1 MSDEPIYY
9 DQYDRLIDDDPY
21 PIFKRLREEAPLWY
35 NEKYDFWVLSRFE
48 DVRQASLD
56 TDTFSSNYGTVLELM
71 DDDPTNH
78 TSIINED
85 PPYHNQLRAVVA
97 PFFTPAKISSFE
109 DEVREIVVGY
119 LAPLEGKG
127 EFDFVQD
134 FARWVPMDVVSALLG
149 IPQEDRKTINT
160 WGDQINHRDEG
171 QVELGPVQVEAFS
184 RSNAYFEN
192 MLMQRRAHP
201 RDDLASLIATGS
213 CVDEQGERPL
223 TTDEAVAMIQII
235 GIAGNETAARL
246 LASAAWLLG
255 KYPEQRQKLR
265 DDPKLIPKA
274 VEELLRID
282 PPSPI
287 QFRRVLAD
295 VEMHGAV
302 IPKGSNIGLLTAS
315 ANRDDR
321 QYEDPDRFDIE
332 RTPRRHVGF
341 GYGIHSCLGAWVARL
356 EVRVALEEVLARF
369 PDWQVD
375 EANMQRVRTSTVRG
389 FSHVPVRMMGLMEH

>member
-1 MSDEPIYY
+1 MSNEPIYY

-21 PIFKRLREEAPLWY
+21 PIFKRLRDEAPLWH
-35 NEKYDFWVLSRFE
+35 NEKYDFWVLSRFQ
-48 DVRQASLD
+48 DVMKASRD

-71 DDDPTNH
+71 DDDPANH
-78 TSIINED
+78 ASIINED
-85 PPYHNQLRAVVA
+85 PPYHDQLRAVVA
-97 PFFTPAKISSFE
+97 PFFTPANIASLE
-109 DEVREIVVGY
+109 DEIRDIVVGY
-119 LAPLEGKG
+119 LEPLEGRD

-134 FARWVPMDVVSALLG
+134 FARWVPMDVISALLG
-149 IPQEDRKTINT
+149 IPQEDRKMVNT
-160 WGDQINHRDEG
+160 WGNQINHRDEG
-171 QVELGPVQVEAFS
+171 QIEPGPVQIEAFR
-184 RSNAYFEN
+184 RSDEYFEK
-192 MLMQRRAHP
+192 MLMQRREHP
-201 RDDLASLIATGS
+201 RDDLASAIATGS

-223 TTDEAVAMIQII
+223 TADEAGAMINII
-235 GIAGNETAARL
+235 AIAGNETAARL

-255 KYPEQRQKLR
+255 KHPDQRQKLR
-265 DDPKLIPKA
+265 DDARLIPRA

-295 VEMHGAV
+295 VEMHGTL

-332 RTPRRHVGF
+332 RKPKRHVGF

-356 EVRVALEEVLARF
+356 EVRVALEEVLTRF
-369 PDWQVD
+369 PDWEVD
-375 EANMQRVRTSTVRG
+375 EANIRRVRTSTVRG
-389 FSHVPVRMMGLMEH
+389 FSHVPVRIMR